1 MKTFLFCIEYDCANV
16 QMCMPHPP
24 HLTKLDY
31 ILRQLT
37 RRITLII
44 NTLTSIFQIISV
56 ILYAKKCCQFRL
68 ALQTTFTTSA
78 VILCKTVFVDPQS
91 GSGSDKIVFSHLI
104 TPLNYEKIFSLPK
117 YRVGSRSYR
126 IQIQYAV
133 FTDEQNIFE
142 IFLKILAFPRAFFI
156 LNATAERLI
165 GRKSESL
172 IFLPFLSTSHVA
184 RKL

>member
-1 MKTFLFCIEYDCANV
+1 M
-16 QMCMPHPP
+16 
-24 HLTKLDY
+24 
-31 ILRQLT
+31 
-37 RRITLII
+37 
-44 NTLTSIFQIISV
+44 
-56 ILYAKKCCQFRL
+56 
-68 ALQTTFTTSA
+68 
-78 VILCKTVFVDPQS
+78 DPQS

-184 RKL
+184 RKLWYSYMYEYLLRMPRLAHSLTRWTLAWKLSSLCAWSDRQLWTAVAPLPTPLSVYIPPPHSFPPCA